1 MILRRPYAFLV
12 KHFKIIHAIIML
24 CSLILI
30 SKTWNIVSFF
40 SEYIKSG
47 QTMIKEDLSST
58 YVTPFM
64 YLFTILIMIL
74 CGCIIYL
81 LRHKKKPIL
90 FYIYVFIIY
99 TILFIAYFFISSFIY
114 GMLISPP
121 NIRTV
126 NIIRDIIRL
135 LAFIQIPTVLI
146 CFIRGIGFDV
156 KRFDFKKDLLDLGI
170 EKEDNEE
177 YEFEFNLDS
186 EEIRAK
192 TKKKLRLFKYFYKEN
207 KFVFTGIEIVVG
219 VVLLVFVINF
229 IASREK
235 IYKENEFVDVG
246 PYNVKVLS
254 SYKTNRDSHGDMI
267 NSKYFY
273 VITKIRYENKSNID
287 YQANSKLMKL
297 DYGGPNSAFS
307 TTDMNSKFTEFGVTY
322 FSQILDAYETRD
334 FVFVFEV
341 PVEYYDSSFKL
352 KYLDNVEY
360 NEGELIYNYK
370 KIKLSPESINT
381 EKAKVKTAKMQ
392 EELNFSGSLLGNT
405 KLKINEVKLQD
416 NFNYNIIK
424 CTGGNCTKRVNVI
437 SATQSSQF
445 AFTIMRLDLNIN
457 YDYETLGKEYS
468 NPKFITKF
476 GSIRFEINGKEYNNR
491 LELTD
496 VTPFVTNQ
504 YVFIQVRDKL
514 KNADKIYLDFTIRDK
529 VYTYILKDKEETKE
543 DKNEENKE

>member
-1 MILRRPYAFLV
+1 MILKRPYAFLV
-12 KHFKIIHAIIML
+12 KHFKIIHAFIL
-24 CSLILI
+24 CCSLILI
-30 SKTWNIVSFF
+30 FKTWNIVSFF
-40 SEYIKSG
+40 SQYIRNG
-47 QTMIKEDLSST
+47 QSIVKDDLSST
-58 YVTPFM
+58 YVTTFM
-64 YLFTILIMIL
+64 YIFTFLILIL
-74 CGCIIYL
+74 CGSIIYL

-90 FYIYVFIIY
+90 FYVYVFITY
-99 TILFIAYFFISSFIY
+99 TVLLFAYMFVSSFIY
-114 GMLISPP
+114 EMLFSPP
-121 NIRTV
+121 NIRLV

-135 LAFIQIPTVLI
+135 LSVIQIPVVLI
-146 CFIRGIGFDV
+146 CFVRAIGFDV

-186 EEIRAK
+186 EEIKAK
-192 TKKKLRLFKYFYKEN
+192 TKKKLRLLKYFYKEN
-207 KFVFTGIEIVVG
+207 KFIFTGIEIVAG
-219 VVLLVFVINF
+219 VVVLVFVINF
-229 IASREK
+229 ITTREK

-246 PYNVKVLS
+246 PYNVKVLE
-254 SYKTNRDSHGDMI
+254 SYKTNKDSRGEMI

-273 VITKIRYENKSNID
+273 VITKIRYENKSNLD

-297 DYGGPNSAFS
+297 DYGGPNAAFS
-307 TTDMNSKFTEFGVTY
+307 TTDMNSKFTEFGVNY

-370 KIKLSPESINT
+370 KIKISPKSLENEAT
-381 EKAKVKTAKMQ
+381 KEKTAKLK
-392 EELNFSGSLLGNT
+392 EELDFSGSLLGNT
-405 KLKINEVKLQD
+405 KLKINEVQLKD
-416 NFNYNIIK
+416 NFNYNVVR

-437 SATQSSQF
+437 SASQTSQF
-445 AFTIMRLDLNIN
+445 AFTLMRLDLNIN
-457 YDYETLGKEYS
+457 YDYEKLGKEYS

-476 GSIRFEINGKEYNNR
+476 GSIRFEINGKEYHNR

-529 VYTYILKDKEETKE
+529 VYTYVLKDIEEEKENTK
-543 DKNEENKE
+543 EENKD

>member
-12 KHFKIIHAIIML
+12 KHFKIIHAIILL
-24 CSLILI
+24 CSLTLI

-40 SEYIKSG
+40 SQYIKSG

-64 YLFTILIMIL
+64 YILAFLILIL
-74 CGCIIYL
+74 CGSIIYL

-90 FYIYVFIIY
+90 FYVFVFIIY
-99 TILFIAYFFISSFIY
+99 AILLISYMFISSFIY
-114 GMLISPP
+114 GMLFSPP
-121 NIRTV
+121 SIRLV
-126 NIIRDIIRL
+126 NIIRDAIRL
-135 LAFIQIPTVLI
+135 LAVIQIPVVII
-146 CFIRGIGFDV
+146 CFVRAIGFDV

-170 EKEDNEE
+170 EKDDNEE

-186 EEIRAK
+186 EDIKAK
-192 TKKKLRLFKYFYKEN
+192 TKKKLRLLKYFYKEN
-207 KFVFTGIEIVVG
+207 KFIFTGIEIVVG
-219 VVLLVFVINF
+219 VIVIVSVISF
-229 IASREK
+229 FASREK

-246 PYNVKVLS
+246 PYNVKVLE
-254 SYKTNRDSHGDMI
+254 SYKTNKDSRGEMI

-287 YQANSKLMKL
+287 YQANSTLMKL
-297 DYGGPNSAFS
+297 DYGGPNAAFS

-322 FSQILDAYETRD
+322 FSQILDAHETRD

-352 KYLDNVEY
+352 KYLDNVDY
-360 NEGELIYNYK
+360 DEGKLTYNYK
-370 KIKLSPESINT
+370 KIKISPKSM
-381 EKAKVKTAKMQ
+381 EKETTKVSTAKMK
-392 EELNFSGSLLGNT
+392 EELNFSGSLLGDT
-405 KLKINEVKLQD
+405 KLTINEVQLKD
-416 NFNYNIIK
+416 NFNYNVVR

-437 SATQSSQF
+437 SASQSSQF
-445 AFTIMRLDLNIN
+445 AFTLMRLDLNIN
-457 YDYETLGKEYS
+457 YDYEKLGKEYS
-468 NPKFITKF
+468 NPKLITKF
-476 GSIRFEINGKEYNNR
+476 GSIRFEINGKEYHNR

-529 VYTYILKDKEETKE
+529 VYTYVLKDKEEEKE
-543 DKNEENKE
+543 DTKEENKD